1 MLFKVTFTIIE
12 QHLIIFRNVYIVKKF
27 VDESSNLLYI
37 NFNNIRLLYNSIKG
51 EMNMEMYQK
60 AYEYYKA
67 ACENNGVESLSIY
80 QFVKYLTKEQLNEY
94 NKYATL

>member
-1 MLFKVTFTIIE
+1 
-12 QHLIIFRNVYIVKKF
+12 
-27 VDESSNLLYI
+27 
-37 NFNNIRLLYNSIKG
+37 
-51 EMNMEMYQK
+51 MEMYQK